1 MKYQAR
7 MLACAGCMAALTATT
22 PGHAAGTSFYQ
33 GSVYEYVSTYTKWDQ
48 ARAQAETK
56 SFMGF
61 PGRLAT
67 ITSAAENAF
76 VASLVPVGGNT
87 MLGGSDAQT
96 EGTWVWE
103 TGPEAGTI
111 FWKDGAP
118 YGDAYVNWRQ
128 GEPNNV
134 QPLEDYLVM
143 TGGQWNDSAANSFLH
158 SGYVVE
164 YRLTASGFDFGMT
177 DGKAGSIRNISPTDR
192 LVRLDIT
199 LPGDSF
205 FDSAAMPPGQEF
217 TGWSVIAASPGAT
230 WVLPDSAA
238 TDGMQ
243 TATLHL
249 DLDPTEALHFQVD
262 IDRLSDIDGDGF
274 ASGTLLTAHFTDGD
288 VAYSLSGVV
297 QAGDMSILGTT
308 FPYSVRS
315 VAAIPEPSVS
325 LLLCTGLLMVAAAL
339 RRVRVQPSRG

>member
-1 MKYQAR
+1 MRIRAR
-7 MLACAGCMAALTATT
+7 TLACAGCIAALMAAT
-22 PGHAAGTSFYQ
+22 PGQAAGTTFFQ
-33 GSVYEYVSTYTKWDQ
+33 GSVYEYVPTYTTWDQ
-48 ARAQAETK
+48 ARAQAETM

-87 MLGGSDAQT
+87 MLGGSDAQV

-118 YGDAYVNWRQ
+118 YGDAYVNWRP

-177 DGKAGSIRNISPTDR
+177 DGKAGAVRNISPADR

-205 FDSAAMPPGQEF
+205 FDSAATLPGGEF
-217 TGWSVIAASPGAT
+217 TAWSVIAASPGAA
-230 WVLPDSAA
+230 WVLPDSGA
-238 TDGMQ
+238 TDGLQ

-249 DLDPTEALHFQVD
+249 DLDPTEALYFQVD
-262 IDRLSDIDGDGF
+262 IDRFSEIDGDGF
-274 ASGTLLTAHFTDGD
+274 APGTLLTAHFTDGD
-288 VAYSLSGVV
+288 VVYSLSGVV
-297 QAGDMSILGTT
+297 QADDMSILGTT

-315 VAAIPEPSVS
+315 VAAVPEPAVY
-325 LLLCTGLLMVAAAL
+325 LLMCAGLLVVAAARG
-339 RRVRVQPSRG
+339 RRAT